1 MVTNIKV
8 NSMSWR
14 NSNRKKSDASD
25 YDPAASF
32 DPFSFGF
39 GIGFQDVDQLIN
51 GMFRGASSFE
61 GKNPN
66 AVYYGYQMT
75 VGPDGKPHVREFGNV
90 RPTNQGAL
98 ELGSKEP
105 FVETLMD
112 EKENILKVVAEMPG
126 VQKEDIKLEVTHN
139 ALNIKAQNGERKY
152 DTEVPLSA
160 AVDASST
167 KASYNN
173 GILEVKLKV
182 TSPPKPKGVSVKV
195 D

>member
-1 MVTNIKV
+1 
-8 NSMSWR
+8 MSWR
-14 NSNRKKSDASD
+14 YTNRKKSDASD

-51 GMFRGASSFE
+51 SMFRGASPFE
-61 GKNPN
+61 GSMQNPN

-90 RPTNQGAL
+90 RPTNRGTP
-98 ELGSKEP
+98 EIGSREP
-105 FVETLMD
+105 FVETLID
-112 EKENILKVVAEMPG
+112 EKDGVLKVVAEMPG